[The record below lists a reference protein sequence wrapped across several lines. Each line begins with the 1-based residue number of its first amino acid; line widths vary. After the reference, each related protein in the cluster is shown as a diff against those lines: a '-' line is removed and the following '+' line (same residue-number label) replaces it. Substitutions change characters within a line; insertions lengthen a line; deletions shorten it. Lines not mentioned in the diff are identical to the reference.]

1 MEHLAIDLGKRESQ
15 LCLRD
20 ERGQILE
27 EGRIETTEIGK
38 YLGRRARPVRVIVET
53 CAEAFSVAD
62 EAMALGHEVRVVP
75 ATLAKSLGVGERGI
89 KTDRRDAQALSKA
102 SVRMDLGSVHIP
114 SDVARAWKTSCGQR
128 DALVRSR
135 TLLINNARGYLRGER
150 IRVKGSTPASLV
162 KGIRKA
168 FENRS
173 DRVSSGLERVLRSI
187 EQLSELIAE
196 SDKELLALAEEHP
209 ICRRLMSMPGAGPVT
224 AVRFVAT
231 IDDISRFPNGHRL
244 QSYLGL
250 TPGERSSSDKKR
262 MTGITKAG
270 PIALRWVL
278 IQAAWSL
285 WRTRPKDPNVL
296 WAMKIAERRGRG
308 IAIVALARKMAS
320 ILRAMWLSGEEY
332 RVGHSLTP
340 QRKEPVQ
347 RDC

>member
-20 ERGQILE
+20 GQGQILE
-27 EGRIETTEIGK
+27 EGRIDTAEIGK
-38 YLGRRARPVRVIVET
+38 YLARRPRPVRVIVET
-53 CAEAFSVAD
+53 CSEAFSVAD

-75 ATLAKSLGVGERGI
+75 ATLARSLGVGEHGI

-114 SDVARAWKTSCGQR
+114 SDVARAWKTACGQR

-135 TLLINNARGYLRGER
+135 TLLMNNARGYLRGER
-150 IRVKGSTPASLV
+150 LRVKGSTPASLI

-168 FENRS
+168 FE
-173 DRVSSGLERVLRSI
+173 DRGGVSPSLERVLRSI
-187 EQLSELIAE
+187 EQISELIAE
-196 SDKELLALAEEHP
+196 ADKELLALAEGHP
-209 ICRRLMSMPGAGPVT
+209 TCRRLMSMPGVGPVT

-231 IDDISRFPNGHRL
+231 IDDVRRFPNGHRL

-262 MTGITKAG
+262 ITGITKAG
-270 PIALRWVL
+270 PTALRWVL
-278 IQAAWSL
+278 IQASWSL
-285 WRTRPKDPNVL
+285 WRTRPRDPNVL

-332 RVGHSLTP
+332 RVGHSLVP
-340 QRKEPVQ
+340 QRKEPAQ
-347 RDC
+347 QDS